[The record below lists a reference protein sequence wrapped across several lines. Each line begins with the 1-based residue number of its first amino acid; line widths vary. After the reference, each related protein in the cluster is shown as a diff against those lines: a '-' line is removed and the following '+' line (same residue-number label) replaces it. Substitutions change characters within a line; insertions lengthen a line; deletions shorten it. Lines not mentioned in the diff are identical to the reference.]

1 MKFLQARIP
10 MTKKL
15 SKVTE
20 KVNKIYFT
28 HYVDG
33 SFYIGFTQKS
43 GKALESYF
51 GSNTIKDK
59 LVDHKDIVFTSK
71 SKATAKLFELLLQLS
86 RMDSPKCVNDM
97 LNVRVRASHMR
108 DLPKFKIIFEDDRFN
123 NIK

>member
-1 MKFLQARIP
+1 

-15 SKVTE
+15 SKKTE
-20 KVNKIYFT
+20 QVYKTYVT

-59 LVDHKDIVFTSK
+59 LVDRKDIVFTSK
-71 SKATAKLFELLLQLS
+71 SKATAKLFELLLQLC
-86 RMDSPKCVNDM
+86 MMHSPKCVNDM

-108 DLPKFKIIFEDDRFN
+108 DLPKFKIIFEDDRFCLLYTSDAADE
-123 NIK
+123 

>member
-1 MKFLQARIP
+1 MN
-10 MTKKL
+10 KKPKRMEIMY
-15 SKVTE
+15 KV
-20 KVNKIYFT
+20 
-28 HYVDG
+28 YVTYYTDG
-33 SFYIGFTQKS
+33 CFYIGFTSKE

-59 LVDHKDIVFTSK
+59 LVDRKEIAWTST

-86 RMDSPKCVNDM
+86 IMDSPKCVNDM

-108 DLPKFKIIFEDDRFN
+108 SLPKYKITFEDNGYN

>member
-1 MKFLQARIP
+1 

-20 KVNKIYFT
+20 KVNKTYVT

-59 LVDHKDIVFTSK
+59 LVSHKEIVFTSK

-86 RMDSPKCVNDM
+86 IMDSPKCVNDM

-108 DLPKFKIIFEDDRFN
+108 DLPKFQLNFKDTKF
-123 NIK
+123 NIKD